1 MRLRSPG
8 RRWRRAV
15 GGELMEM
22 DVGRVEVGYLAD
34 LLLVDGEPTEDVGV
48 LAEPANLKVI
58 MIDGHVHRSSLGEGA
73 QPAQPAARM

>member
-1 MRLRSPG
+1 MAS
-8 RRWRRAV
+8 
-15 GGELMEM
+15 EM

-48 LAEPANLKVI
+48 LADPQNLKII

>member
-1 MRLRSPG
+1 MLSPV

-48 LAEPANLKVI
+48 LAEPANLKLV
-58 MIDGHVHRSSLGEGA
+58 MIDGHVHSSSLGEGA